1 MTGSVSGYHLTIPL
15 MCCGKLSK
23 VLLGAG
29 RGSCSWKVQLRVSGI
44 AMVIIG
50 AVIPGCCVVQWVGSL
65 VLCQD
70 LAGSWYAQC
79 ECGAVDARVQ
89 WFNGSMV
96 QRRV

>member
-1 MTGSVSGYHLTIPL
+1 VRFSGAATMT
-15 MCCGKLSK
+15 
-23 VLLGAG
+23 
-29 RGSCSWKVQLRVSGI
+29 
-44 AMVIIG
+44 IG
-50 AVIPGCCVVQWVGSL
+50 TVVPGCCVVWCLRSL